1 MNERFLRALES
12 LDQVFAFTE
21 SFFAAE
27 QVDGNHRYAINLVIE
42 ELFSNMVKYN
52 PSSTAEIR
60 MDMERRP
67 DEVQVRISDH
77 EEAPFDV
84 TAPREVD
91 TGAPLEQ
98 RQAGGLGLFLVQ
110 KFVDSLDYAYRDGI
124 STITFTRRLDSRHAE
139 D

>member
-1 MNERFLRALES
+1 MNERFRRSLES

-21 SFFAAE
+21 RFFAGE
-27 QVDGNHRYAINLVIE
+27 QIDAAHRYAINLVIE

-52 PSSTAEIR
+52 PDSTAKIR

-67 DEVQVRISDH
+67 DDVQVRISDH

-84 TAPREVD
+84 TTPREVD

-124 STITFTRRLDSRHAE
+124 STITFTRRLTRHAE

>member
-1 MNERFLRALES
+1 MNELFGRS
-12 LDQVFAFTE
+12 LDSLDKVFAFTDR
-21 SFFAAE
+21 FFAGE
-27 QVDGNHRYAINLVIE
+27 QVDSGHQYAINLVIE

-52 PSSTAEIR
+52 PASTGDIR
-60 MDMERRP
+60 MDMERRS
-67 DEVQVRISDH
+67 DHIQVRISDH

-84 TAPREVD
+84 TTPREVD
-91 TGAPLEQ
+91 TGAPLE
-98 RQAGGLGLFLVQ
+98 RREAGGLGLFLVQ